1 MMNKTRPMLFVA
13 VYFNCKRI
21 GECVGWLIGAQCFCQ
36 CLVSM
41 FRSTGDHQRR
51 KTSLT
56 SELRSRAHACAV
68 SIIDVVDLRRT
79 TDTQLRIVAK
89 MFA

>member
-1 MMNKTRPMLFVA
+1 VMNKTRRMSEYVRCS
-13 VYFNCKRI
+13 VMK
-21 GECVGWLIGAQCFCQ
+21 VCFGFGMVVNMRNGSVQ

-56 SELRSRAHACAV
+56 SELRSRAHA
-68 SIIDVVDLRRT
+68 L
-79 TDTQLRIVAK
+79 
-89 MFA
+89 